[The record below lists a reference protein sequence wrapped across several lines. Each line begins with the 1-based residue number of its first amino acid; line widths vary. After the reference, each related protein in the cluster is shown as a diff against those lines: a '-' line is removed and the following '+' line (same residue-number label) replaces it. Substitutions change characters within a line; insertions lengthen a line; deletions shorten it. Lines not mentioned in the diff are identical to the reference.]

1 MQLLWMSLFALG
13 IAAADQITKYL
24 VVTHIPLYADVAVID
39 GIVNFTYVQNTGA
52 AFSMLSG
59 MQWLFVLVFLVL
71 TAVLLWIFLKKP
83 LPFTALE
90 YWCIAAVYGGALGN
104 IIDRIRLGYVVDMIE
119 VQFVKFAVFNLADCF
134 ITCGCILLIVH
145 LWFFNKTFWKD
156 GKK

>member
-90 YWCIAAVYGGALGN
+90 YWCIAAVYGGARGN